1 MSRTEEYER
10 IVGPIEDRMVRT
22 VWRILRNRH
31 DAEDAFQEAVACIW
45 QRWERLCRH
54 PNPRALVL
62 RICINSAYDVLR
74 ERSRSRAESLEDRE
88 QLTKSADMAPDRRL
102 ILDEDCARVLA
113 AIGQL
118 PRAQAAAVFLKL
130 VEERPHAEIAAILGC
145 SEATARTHFKRG
157 SRRLRARLES
167 NVKS

>member
-1 MSRTEEYER
+1 MSDTDEYER

-22 VWRILRNRH
+22 VWRILRNPH

-45 QRWERLCRH
+45 QRWARLCRH

-62 RICINSAYDVLR
+62 RICINTAYDVLR
-74 ERSRSRAESLEDRE
+74 ERSRFRLENLEGRE
-88 QLTKSADMAPDRRL
+88 QLTESAEMAQDRRL
-102 ILDEDCARVLA
+102 ILEEDCARVLA

-118 PRAQAAAVFLKL
+118 PRAQAVTVFLRL
-130 VEERPHAEIAAILGC
+130 VEERPHAEIAEILGC

-157 SRRLRARLES
+157 NRRLRARLES
-167 NVKS
+167 NVRG